1 MKNKN
6 SKRLSLALFGAAA
19 LVLGACGSGGSDST
33 SDTEAP
39 VTEETTAEEVVSA
52 KPFEGVTL
60 NFGKAPHGED
70 EKANWEKWLPDFTE
84 KTGIEVELTQ
94 VPWDQLEA
102 LYTASFASDTP
113 YDVTYQTSTHLTLFG
128 ERGAFEDLTPRI
140 NGEDFASDITN
151 FPAGVLGASTYNGK
165 LYGLPFV
172 VGTIA
177 MYANLDMMKSA
188 GVASVPA
195 TEEEL
200 VAASKAIMAD
210 QKAKGNKDVLGFY
223 TPRTVVDYGWYFT
236 LASVH
241 NRGGDFLS
249 ADGKTAAMDSKAV
262 KESAQAAADMICKDK
277 IQPANGLYNREAA
290 IELFKA
296 GKLAFIL
303 DEPSRVKTFKEAAL
317 PFAWDIAMP
326 VGYGGKATQFA
337 TTGHWA
343 IATKSQNSDA
353 AWEFVKWLSTAEFN
367 STYNQR
373 YAFVPAR
380 LDADASGG
388 DEMLARNASWVAVWD
403 GLKTSPKVS
412 QLLDE
417 YAKALEAATSCKT
430 SVDDAFAAAQKGAT
444 EALAQ
449 G

>member
-6 SKRLSLALFGAAA
+6 R
-19 LVLGACGSGGSDST
+19 LVLGFLGASALVMAACSSGGNSSA
-33 SDTEAP
+33 DTTAP
-39 VTEETTAEEVVSA
+39 VADTVAA
-52 KPFEGVTL
+52 KPFDGVTL
-60 NFGKAPHGED
+60 SFGKAPHGED
-70 EKANWEKWLPDFTE
+70 EKANWDKWLPEFTAQ
-84 KTGIEVELTQ
+84 TGIKVELTQ

-102 LYTASFASDTP
+102 LYTANFASDTP

-140 NGEDFASDITN
+140 NGEDFAADLPN
-151 FPAGVLGASTYNGK
+151 FPPGVLGASTYKGK
-165 LYGLPFV
+165 LYGVPFV

-177 MYANLDMMKSA
+177 MYANLDMLKSA
-188 GVASVPA
+188 GVEMP
-195 TEEEL
+195 TTDEEL
-200 VAASKAIMAD
+200 VAAAAAIMAD
-210 QKAKGNKDVLGFY
+210 QKSKGNKDVWGFY
-223 TPRTVVDYGWYFT
+223 TPRTVADYGWYFT
-236 LASVH
+236 LQNVH

-249 ADGKTAAMDSKAV
+249 DDGATALMDSKPVIDAAQSAV
-262 KESAQAAADMICKDK
+262 DMICTDK
-277 IQPANGLYNREAA
+277 VQPANGLYNREAA

-326 VGYGGKATQFA
+326 VGATGGKQTQFA
-337 TTGHWA
+337 TTGHWS
-343 IATKSQNSDA
+343 IAAKSQNADA
-353 AWEFVKWLSTAEFN
+353 AWEFVKWLSSANFN

-388 DEMLARNASWVAVWD
+388 DEMLARNASWVKDWD

-430 SVDDAFAAAQKGAT
+430 SVADAFASAQKGAT

-449 G
+449 E

>member
-1 MKNKN
+1 MK
-6 SKRLSLALFGAAA
+6 SKSSSRLLLAFLGATA
-19 LVLGACGSGGSDST
+19 LVVAACGSSGESST
-33 SDTEAP
+33 TDTAA
-39 VTEETTAEEVVSA
+39 VTEDTAAVVDA
-52 KPFEGVTL
+52 KPFDGVTL
-60 NFGKAPHGED
+60 TFGKAPHGED
-70 EKANWEKWLPDFTE
+70 EKANWEKWLPAFTE
-84 KTGIEVELTQ
+84 KTGIKVELTQ

-102 LYTASFASDTP
+102 LYTASFASETP
-113 YDVTYQTSTHLTLFG
+113 YDVSYQTSTHLTLFG
-128 ERGAFEDLTPRI
+128 ERGAFEDMTPRI
-140 NGEDFASDITN
+140 NGEDFASDLQN

-188 GVASVPA
+188 GVATVPT

-210 QKAKGNKDVLGFY
+210 QKSKGNKDVLGFY
-223 TPRTVVDYGWYFT
+223 TPRTVADYGWYFT

-249 ADGKTAAMDSKAV
+249 ADGKTAMMDSKEV
-262 KESAQAAADMICKDK
+262 KDSAQAAVDMICKDK
-277 IQPANGLYNREAA
+277 VQPANGLYNREAA

-317 PFAWDIAMP
+317 PFAWDIGMP
-326 VGYGGKATQFA
+326 VGYNGKATQFA

-343 IATKSQNSDA
+343 VAAKSKNADA
-353 AWEFVKWLSTAEFN
+353 AWEFVKWLSSAEFN

-388 DEMLARNASWVAVWD
+388 DEMLARNASWVSVWD

>member
-6 SKRLSLALFGAAA
+6 R
-19 LVLGACGSGGSDST
+19 LVLGFLGASALVMAACSSGGNSSA
-33 SDTEAP
+33 DTTAP
-39 VTEETTAEEVVSA
+39 VADTVAA
-52 KPFEGVTL
+52 KPFDGVTL
-60 NFGKAPHGED
+60 SFGKAPHGED
-70 EKANWEKWLPDFTE
+70 EKANWDKWLPEFTAQ
-84 KTGIEVELTQ
+84 TGIKVELTQ

-102 LYTASFASDTP
+102 LYTANFASDTP

-140 NGEDFASDITN
+140 NGEDFAADLPN

-188 GVASVPA
+188 GVTMP
-195 TEEEL
+195 TTDEEL

-210 QKAKGNKDVLGFY
+210 QKSKGNKDVWGFY
-223 TPRTVVDYGWYFT
+223 TPRTVADYGWYFT
-236 LASVH
+236 LQNVH

-249 ADGKTAAMDSKAV
+249 ADGKTALMDSKPV
-262 KESAQAAADMICKDK
+262 EDSAQTAVDMICTDK
-277 IQPANGLYNREAA
+277 VQPANGLYNREAA

-326 VGYGGKATQFA
+326 VGATGGKQTQFA

-343 IATKSQNSDA
+343 ISAKSKNADA
-353 AWEFVKWLSTAEFN
+353 AWEFVKWLSSANFN

-388 DEMLARNASWVAVWD
+388 DEMLARNASWVKDWD

-430 SVDDAFAAAQKGAT
+430 SVADAFASAQKGAT

-449 G
+449 K